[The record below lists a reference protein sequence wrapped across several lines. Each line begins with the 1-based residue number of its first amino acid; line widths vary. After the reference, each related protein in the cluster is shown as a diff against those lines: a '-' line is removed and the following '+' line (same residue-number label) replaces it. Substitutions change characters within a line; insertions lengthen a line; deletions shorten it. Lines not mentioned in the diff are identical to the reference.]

1 MGSQPPDEGDAP
13 QQALPPCFTRR
24 AASPYFSRT
33 ASLIAELV
41 SFDMMILLL
50 TDLNDRLRVN
60 GAAARAALGVKELEQ
75 FLKSRGVRGVAKKRA
90 FAFDKH
96 QIFGLQLFEMMG
108 EGGVRNVEF
117 GLNISDNQAFGMR
130 GQQ

>member
-1 MGSQPPDEGDAP
+1 
-13 QQALPPCFTRR
+13 
-24 AASPYFSRT
+24 
-33 ASLIAELV
+33 
-41 SFDMMILLL
+41 MILLL

-96 QIFGLQLFEMMG
+96 QIFGLQLFEMITSTELSGSGMCSISPL
-108 EGGVRNVEF
+108 RNSTF
-117 GLNISDNQAFGMR
+117 SMPDLR
-130 GQQ
+130 